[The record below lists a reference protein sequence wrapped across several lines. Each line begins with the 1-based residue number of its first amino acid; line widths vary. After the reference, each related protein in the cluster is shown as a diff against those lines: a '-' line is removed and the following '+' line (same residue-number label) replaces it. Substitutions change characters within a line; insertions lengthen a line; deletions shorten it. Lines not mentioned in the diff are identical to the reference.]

1 MTDFDVAIIGSGPAG
16 GMAAIQCAKAGLKV
30 ALFEK
35 EKLPR
40 RKVCAGGI
48 VKRAIDLLP
57 DDLEYPVESLC
68 NTVVLQLHKPDKSYI
83 EKRESLVTMVSR
95 VDFDYALVKHAHSC
109 GARIFDN
116 TPVTNVGPHENHVEI
131 ETAQQKYKTSYQYS
145 ILFFD

>member
-57 DDLEYPVESLC
+57 DDLSYPVESVC
-68 NTVVLQLHKPDKSYI
+68 DTVVLQLHKPDKSYI